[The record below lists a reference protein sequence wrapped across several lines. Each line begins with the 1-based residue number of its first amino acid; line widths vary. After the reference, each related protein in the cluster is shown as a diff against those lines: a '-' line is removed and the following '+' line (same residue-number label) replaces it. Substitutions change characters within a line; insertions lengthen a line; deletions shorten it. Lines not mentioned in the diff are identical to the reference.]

1 MRINAGRVLL
11 MVSSE
16 RLLIVDDDRSMRAAL
31 YESLSSCGYEVE
43 TVENG
48 ADALARF
55 KEEQFAVVVTDMRM
69 PKMSGLDVLRGIKK
83 LSPQTPVILITA
95 YGTVNTAVEAMK
107 EGAAEFIMKPFSLD
121 DLEFAVKNV
130 LAASSQTKAEKEDK
144 EEGNGI
150 YPVKE
155 IITLDKKI
163 LATMDMLR
171 NIAKSKSSVLISGE
185 SGTGKE
191 LFARYIYSHSNRR
204 HMPFVAVNCA
214 AIPAQLLESEMFG
227 FEKGAFTGASVRKL
241 GKFELAH
248 GGTLLLDEISE
259 MDVQLQAKLLRV
271 IQESEVDRLGGK
283 MPVPVDVR
291 IIATT
296 NADLQARIEEKT
308 FRSDLYYRLNVIPVL
323 IPPLRERKGD
333 VNLLAEHFIKKYSQV
348 NEKKEPILTAAAHEA
363 LKGYCWP
370 GNVRELENVM
380 ERAVLMCS
388 GESISV
394 EHLFL
399 EKVPD
404 TASVKKT
411 AQEEEIFVANDYQQ
425 AEKTSTLY
433 DMEKNMIF
441 DTLNRVNWN
450 KTKASKILGISVR
463 TMRNKLHEYGIND
476 LSAEERS

>member
-1 MRINAGRVLL
+1 MTIA
-11 MVSSE
+11 E
-16 RLLIVDDDRSMRAAL
+16 RLLVVDDDQSMRAAL

-43 TVENG
+43 TAENG
-48 ADALARF
+48 SDALAKF
-55 KEEQFAVVVTDMRM
+55 KEGQFAVVVTDMRM
-69 PKMSGLDVLRGIKK
+69 PMMSGMDVLRGIKK
-83 LSPQTPVILITA
+83 ISPQTPVILITA

-130 LAASSQTKAEKEDK
+130 LAASAQINTDK
-144 EEGNGI
+144 GCCDALESI

-155 IITLDKKI
+155 IITQDKKI
-163 LATMDMLR
+163 MAILDMLK
-171 NIAKSKSSVLISGE
+171 NVAKSKSSILIQGE

-191 LFARYIYSHSNRR
+191 LFARCIYRYSNRR
-204 HMPFVAVNCA
+204 TMPFVAVNCA

-227 FEKGAFTGASVRKL
+227 FEKGAFTGAAVRKL
-241 GKFELAH
+241 GKFELAN

-271 IQESEVDRLGGK
+271 IQEAEVDRLGGK
-283 MPVPVDVR
+283 MPIPIDVR

-296 NADLQARIEEKT
+296 NADLQYCIAQKT

-323 IPPLRERKGD
+323 VPPLRERNGD

-348 NEKKEPILTAAAHEA
+348 NEKKEPILSDAAKAV
-363 LKGYCWP
+363 LKEYSWP

-380 ERAVLMCS
+380 ERAVLICNDA
-388 GESISV
+388 SIGP

-399 EKVPD
+399 ENVNGESIPPPN
-404 TASVKKT
+404 AS
-411 AQEEEIFVANDYQQ
+411 AEETVMIQSNSGYSENV
-425 AEKTSTLY
+425 STLY
-433 DMEKNMIF
+433 EMEKNMIF
-441 DTLNRVNWN
+441 DTLNKFNWN

-476 LSAEERS
+476 LSVEEK